1 VPAAGRSA
9 VGRSGSVGPNPSAG
23 RRTGD
28 ILSLAQARRIAL
40 AAQGFGEPRPT
51 GPVTRRHLQ
60 RVLAHTRLLQIDSVN
75 VLARAHYMPLFSR
88 LGPYPTS
95 LLDAAAFDPPTRSAR
110 LLFEYWSHVA
120 ALTPVHLHP
129 YLRWRMAEAD
139 RHAWGS
145 VQRLVAESPGL
156 VEWVRAEVAERGPV
170 TAAEL
175 ERDLPRPEKV
185 NWGWNWSDAKAAL
198 EWLFLSGEVVVAGRT
213 STFARR
219 YDLPERVLPRDVLDT
234 PTPSEADAIREL
246 VRIAAQAL
254 GVAAEP
260 ELRDYFRLV
269 GPRFTR
275 ALNELVEEGTLRPVT
290 VVGWSGPGTRGGQPR
305 PMRAWLYA
313 QARIPRAATLAN
325 VATLV
330 SPFDPLIWERGRTER
345 LFGFHYRIGIY
356 TVAEQREHGYYALPF
371 LLGDELV
378 ARVDLKADRKARVL
392 QVAGAWA
399 EPGRDE
405 AAVAER
411 LAPVLD
417 EVADWLGLSAVA
429 VTEQGDLARALSRA
443 RGGRRGVTVVG

>member
-1 VPAAGRSA
+1 MAGSTGRS
-9 VGRSGSVGPNPSAG
+9 PSA
-23 RRTGD
+23 RRTGET
-28 ILSLAQARRIAL
+28 LSLAQARRIAL
-40 AAQGFGEPRPT
+40 AAQGFVDPRPT

-60 RVLAHTRLLQIDSVN
+60 RVLGRITLLQIDSVN

-88 LGPYPTS
+88 LGPYPTG

-139 RHAWGS
+139 RHAWGAVVRVVTQS
-145 VQRLVAESPGL
+145 PDLVT
-156 VEWVRAEVAERGPV
+156 WVRDEVAARGPV

-175 ERDLPRPEKV
+175 QHDLPRPEKV
-185 NWGWNWSDAKAAL
+185 HWGWNWSDAKAAL
-198 EWLFLSGEVVVAGRT
+198 EWLFLTGEVVVAGRT

-219 YDLPERVLPRDVLDT
+219 YDLPERVLPRAVLDT

-246 VRIAAQAL
+246 VRIAARAL

-260 ELRDYFRLV
+260 ELRDYFRLS

-275 ALNELVEEGTLRPVT
+275 ALEELVEEGTLRPVT
-290 VVGWSGPGTRGGQPR
+290 VVGWSGRGEQAR
-305 PMRAWLYA
+305 PMRAWLHA
-313 QARIPRAATLAN
+313 EARIPRATTVAE

-356 TVAEQREHGYYALPF
+356 TVADQRQHGYYALPF

-378 ARVDLKADRKARVL
+378 GRVDLKAHRKAGVL
-392 QVAGAWA
+392 EVAGAWA
-399 EPGRDE
+399 EPGRDP

-411 LAPVLD
+411 LTPVLD
-417 EVADWLGLSAVA
+417 EVAAWLGLSAVT
-429 VTEQGDLARALSRA
+429 VTEHGDLATALAR